1 MGMDFKARND
11 IHLAR
16 RIWHFAGVLVIFGLY
31 WVLAPRQA
39 LIAVVSA
46 SVLLISFDFS
56 RIYLPFFN
64 RLFTFMFQPVLRDSE
79 QTRISGLSY
88 LMAGV
93 TVVVAIFPKPV
104 GLLALLFL
112 AVADPLASFFGI
124 RYGKDKLF
132 GHKSVQGSLAAFTA
146 CFFLSLGFFLYM
158 DMMRERLFI
167 VCLLGG
173 IIGAFSELVPIFDL
187 DDNFVFP
194 VVSSALLFVLFYV
207 FGGLSGA

>member
-1 MGMDFKARND
+1 MGMSFKARND

-16 RIWHFAGVLVIFGLY
+16 RIWHFAGVLVIFALY
-31 WVLAPRQA
+31 WVLSPRQA
-39 LIAVVSA
+39 LIASVA
-46 SVLLISFDFS
+46 ISVLLIGFDFS
-56 RIYLPFFN
+56 RLYLPFFN
-64 RLFTFMFQPVLRDSE
+64 RLFTFLFRPVLRDSE
-79 QTRISGLSY
+79 RLKLSGLSY

-93 TVVVAIFPKPV
+93 TVIVAFFPKPV

-132 GHKSVQGSLAAFTA
+132 GHKSVQGTLAAFTA
-146 CFFLSLGFFLYM
+146 CFFLSLGYFLYM
-158 DMMRERLFI
+158 DLMRERLFI

-173 IIGAFSELVPIFDL
+173 LIGAFSELVPIFNL

-194 VVSSALLFVLFYV
+194 VVSSALLLCLFYV
-207 FGGLSGA
+207 FGGLPGI